1 MRFSGFYE
9 LLTHWTEQSPDAPAL
24 RYAQNGAIRTCT
36 CSELFTR
43 VTKRAEVLKRDQKQA
58 YGILSDGS
66 FDCVI
71 EIFASVLSGRR
82 TVLLSENAADET
94 LIEQVREAE
103 LDALWGDSELK
114 EMLAPMLVGSA
125 EGGEGK
131 LLFFTSGTTS
141 RAKAVVLTDASL
153 MASAYNGG
161 ALLPL
166 SPFDTL
172 LCMLPL
178 DHVFGFVCG
187 LLWGLSCGACVALSR
202 GVRYYRE
209 DCILFRP
216 TAISVVPSLLGF
228 LLKCR
233 ALNPELKLILIGA
246 GGCPLEIL
254 TAAKTTDAR
263 ICFGYGL
270 TETSSGVALSLG
282 EGDPYAMTVCPD
294 DTITIAPEI
303 GMDGEVLINAPTCMM
318 QGYWRH
324 PEDTAAAISDGVL
337 HTGDL
342 GYLDEDGKLH
352 LTGRKKEMLVLSD
365 GTKLYLPEYE
375 QAISDALGGEAVCVL
390 LIDDRPIL
398 VLEGEIRDTAPI
410 WAKLRPVLDERPRN
424 QQIRAIEF
432 YEKALPRTASGK
444 IMRWAIQRER
454 EGL

>member
-1 MRFSGFYE
+1 MRFSGFSE
-9 LLTHWTEQSPDAPAL
+9 LLSCPAGCTPDAPAL
-24 RYAQNGAIRTCT
+24 RYAQGGVIRTCT
-36 CSELFTR
+36 FSGLHAC
-43 VTKRAEVLKRDQKQA
+43 VTARAEQLRGENKQA
-58 YGILSDGS
+58 YGILADGS
-66 FDCVI
+66 FDCVV

-82 TVLLSENAADET
+82 TVLLNENAADDV

-103 LDALWGDSELK
+103 VDSLWGDPELLELLK
-114 EMLAPMLVGSA
+114 PALRKTA

-141 RAKAVVLTDASL
+141 RAKAVVLSDASL
-153 MASAYNGG
+153 MSSAYNGG

-166 SPFDTL
+166 SPSDTL

-202 GVRYYRE
+202 GARYYHE
-209 DCILFRP
+209 DCVFFRP
-216 TAISVVPSLLGF
+216 TALSAVPALLGF
-228 LLKCR
+228 LLKYR
-233 ALNPELKLILIGA
+233 ALNPELRLILIGA
-246 GGCPLEIL
+246 GGCPESIL
-254 TAAKTTDAR
+254 TAAKATDAR
-263 ICFGYGL
+263 VCFGYGL

-294 DTITIAPEI
+294 DTVTIA
-303 GMDGEVLINAPTCMM
+303 DDAEVLIKAPTCMM
-318 QGYWRH
+318 QGYWRR
-324 PEDTAAAISDGVL
+324 PADTAEVLKDGVL

-342 GYLDEDGKLH
+342 GVLDEAGRLR

-375 QAISDALGGEAVCVL
+375 QALSDALGGEAVCVL
-390 LIDDRPIL
+390 LVNDLPIL
-398 VLEGEIRDTAPI
+398 VLEGEMRDTAPI
-410 WAKLRPVLDERPRN
+410 WARIRPVLDARARN

-432 YEKALPRTASGK
+432 YEKPFPRTASGK

>member
-1 MRFSGFYE
+1 MRFSGFRE
-9 LLTHWTEQSPDAPAL
+9 LLSFQKDHTPDAPAL
-24 RYAQNGAIRTCT
+24 RYAQNGAVGICT
-36 CSELFTR
+36 FSELYER
-43 VTKRAEVLKRDQKQA
+43 VTTRADALRAVEKQA
-58 YGILSDGS
+58 YGILTDGS

-82 TVLLSENAADET
+82 TVLLNENAADET
-94 LIEQVREAE
+94 LLEQVREAE
-103 LDALWGDSELK
+103 LDALWGDPDLLELLEPALSET
-114 EMLAPMLVGSA
+114 A
-125 EGGEGK
+125 EGGAGT

-153 MASAYNGG
+153 MSSAYNGG

-166 SPFDTL
+166 SPSDTL

-187 LLWGLSCGACVALSR
+187 LLWGLSCGACVAISR
-202 GVRYYRE
+202 GQRHYHE
-209 DCILFRP
+209 DCIFFRP
-216 TAISVVPSLLGF
+216 TALSAVPALLAF
-228 LLKCR
+228 LLKYR

-246 GGCPLEIL
+246 GGCPLEVL
-254 TAAKTTDAR
+254 TAAKATDAR
-263 ICFGYGL
+263 VCFGYGL

-294 DTITIAPEI
+294 DTVTIAD
-303 GMDGEVLINAPTCMM
+303 DGEVLLSAPTCMM

-324 PEDTAAAISDGVL
+324 PEDTDAALQNGVL
-337 HTGDL
+337 RTGDL

-375 QAISDALGGEAVCVL
+375 QALSNALGGEPLCVL
-390 LIDDRPIL
+390 LVNDQPIL
-398 VLEGEIRDTAPI
+398 ILEGELRDAAPI
-410 WAKLRPVLDERPRN
+410 WAAIKPVVEQRPRN
-424 QQIRAIEF
+424 GQIRRIEF
-432 YEKALPRTASGK
+432 YEKPLPRTASGK
-444 IMRWAIQRER
+444 IMRWVVQRER